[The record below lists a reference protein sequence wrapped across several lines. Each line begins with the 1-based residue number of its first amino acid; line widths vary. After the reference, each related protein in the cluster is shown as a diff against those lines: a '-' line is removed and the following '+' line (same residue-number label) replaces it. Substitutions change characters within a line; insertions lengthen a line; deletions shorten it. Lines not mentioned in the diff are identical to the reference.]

1 MRFID
6 FSPDT
11 NISFSYLIYIYRACD
26 ASFRGCLLG
35 GLGER
40 QKQGLASGVRCKP
53 LWVDGFLR
61 YLSCDFEF
69 HLAGLDDIHSCG

>member
-1 MRFID
+1 MRLFVAA
-6 FSPDT
+6 
-11 NISFSYLIYIYRACD
+11 YWV
-26 ASFRGCLLG
+26 
-35 GLGER
+35 
-40 QKQGLASGVRCKP
+40 GLASGVRCKP